1 MTASKKN
8 NEKSKAMKAI
18 LEFDLPEEAFEFRR
32 ATNGNRWAQI
42 VYGIDETLRQ
52 WNKYNENLTAE
63 QKEAYQKVRDLI
75 CTEMLENNLDF
86 DQ

>member
-1 MTASKKN
+1 MLATIN
-8 NEKSKAMKAI
+8 YN
-18 LEFDLPEEAFEFRR
+18 LPEDEFQFMR
-32 ATNGNRWAQI
+32 AINGYKWAQI
-42 VYGIDETLRQ
+42 VYDVDETLRQ

>member
-1 MTASKKN
+1 MLATIN
-8 NEKSKAMKAI
+8 YN
-18 LEFDLPEEAFEFRR
+18 LPEDEFQFRR
-32 ATNGNRWAQI
+32 AINGDKWAQI
-42 VYGIDETLRQ
+42 VYDIDETLRQ

>member
-1 MTASKKN
+1 MLATIN
-8 NEKSKAMKAI
+8 YN
-18 LEFDLPEEAFEFRR
+18 LPEDEFQFRR
-32 ATNGNRWAQI
+32 AINGVKWAQI
-42 VYGIDETLRQ
+42 VYDIDETLRQ

-75 CTEMLENNLDF
+75 CTEMLEHNLDF

>member
-1 MTASKKN
+1 MLATIN
-8 NEKSKAMKAI
+8 YN
-18 LEFDLPEEAFEFRR
+18 LPEDDFQFRR
-32 ATNGNRWAQI
+32 AINGYKWAQI
-42 VYGIDETLRQ
+42 VYDIDETLRQ